1 MSTSIL
7 SLENITFRYT
17 GNQNAALSGLSLE
30 ISEGSVTA
38 ILGSNGAGKST
49 LLHLILGW
57 LKPAEGKI
65 ELHGQALHSY
75 SRRAAGQIIAL
86 VPQNEHMPFDYT
98 VLEYI
103 LLGRTPYLNPLETPG
118 PHDMEIAFSA
128 LETAGLADLA
138 YRHVTS
144 LSGGERQLVLL
155 ARALTQQPKMI
166 LLDEPT
172 AHLDLANKAR
182 LMEILRRLHAA
193 GSTIIFTTH
202 EPEAAIAVASD
213 IILIRA
219 GHILICGSS
228 ETVLTSENLT
238 EAYGSPVR
246 VVRVDGHRV
255 ALWS

>member
-1 MSTSIL
+1 MNPPML
-7 SLENITFRYT
+7 LLDNLTFRYN
-17 GNQNAALSGLSLE
+17 GNLKDVLNGLSLE
-30 ISEGSVTA
+30 ICEGSVTA
-38 ILGSNGAGKST
+38 ILGPNGAGKST

-57 LKPAEGKI
+57 LKPATGEIKLYGRP
-65 ELHGQALHSY
+65 LQSY
-75 SRRAAGQIIAL
+75 SRREAGQNIAL
-86 VPQNEHMPFDYT
+86 VPQIEHMPFDYT
-98 VLEYI
+98 VLEYV
-103 LLGRTPYLNPLETPG
+103 LLGRTPYLKPLATPG
-118 PHDMEIAFSA
+118 EEDLTVAFST
-128 LETAGLADLA
+128 LKTAGLEELT

-213 IILIRA
+213 IILIRD
-219 GHILICGSS
+219 GLILTSGPSDR
-228 ETVLTSENLT
+228 VLTTENLT

-246 VVRVDGHRV
+246 VLQVDGHKV

>member
-1 MSTSIL
+1 MTTPIL
-7 SLENITFRYT
+7 SLENITFRYN
-17 GNQNAALSGLSLE
+17 GNRKDALTNLSLE
-30 ISEGSVTA
+30 IIEGSVTA

-57 LKPAEGKI
+57 LKPVEGKI
-65 ELHGQALHSY
+65 ELQGRALHSY
-75 SRRAAGQIIAL
+75 SRREAGQIIAL
-86 VPQNEHMPFDYT
+86 VPQIEHMPFDYT
-98 VLEYI
+98 VLEYV
-103 LLGRTPYLNPLETPG
+103 LLGRTPFLNALETPG
-118 PHDMEIAFSA
+118 EKDMEVAFSA
-128 LETAGLADLA
+128 LKTAGLEELT
-138 YRHVTS
+138 YRFVTS

-182 LMEILRRLHAA
+182 LMKIIRRLNAG

-219 GHILICGSS
+219 GHILTNGPSDQ
-228 ETVLTSENLT
+228 VLTSENLT
-238 EAYGSPVR
+238 TAYGSPVR
-246 VVRVDGHRV
+246 VVHIDGHRV
-255 ALWS
+255 ALWT